1 MPSKSSS
8 RDLSP
13 SSLTPGAL
21 PDPAAR
27 DGSWSGSLTTRPRSG
42 TSLEAGSYLDHYSSS
57 FVTLVPL
64 LPLYANALGRVTRL
78 NTLIT
83 LLPRASTSPRSPS
96 LEPGRAQ
103 TPQLGTRGRPHP
115 SLAPP
120 TSLSQAPWLQPS
132 ALLQHPA
139 LLQLVCLLFGNALPA
154 GQEGET
160 NSPLGGKLKDLAF
173 FTAK

>member
-103 TPQLGTRGRPHP
+103 TPQLGTRGRTQAWPHP
-115 SLAPP
+115 PLCPRLPGS
-120 TSLSQAPWLQPS
+120 SRQPFS
-132 ALLQHPA
+132 ST
-139 LLQLVCLLFGNALPA
+139 QLFSN
-154 GQEGET
+154 
-160 NSPLGGKLKDLAF
+160 
-173 FTAK
+173 